1 MSYLGAMQWLVASR
15 QPPHLAAIV
24 PWEAF
29 SDQLRD
35 LAYHGGIPSD
45 FFSGWYASQ
54 VKSIQNGLG
63 AAGYRNAF
71 NGRLI
76 SGDDTVAADVLAE
89 HHEPTDIYRQ
99 AMQHP
104 LDGEFWQGRQAQWEN
119 VTVPLLSVGSWGA
132 VGVHARG
139 NVEGFMR
146 AASTDKW
153 LVMRRTNGSFSN
165 LYDAD
170 GIDLQRRF
178 LDYHLRGEGD
188 WPDRQPRV
196 SVEVRDVHGGTAH
209 VRTAEAWP
217 IPRTRWT
224 DLHLDVASAGLGPD
238 VAGNSSAAYSAAD
251 GSLRLTTRPLDR
263 DTEVIG
269 PLACKLWISSSTA
282 DADLFLT
289 VHVLDDQGAERFFSG
304 ICDPM
309 MPLTAGWL
317 RASQRALDDS
327 RSLPYRPFLSH
338 RTMRPLVPGDLYEVD
353 IELWPTSVLIPAG
366 FRLGLTISGRDYDHG
381 NPVPWSKGGRTVSGS
396 SIWTHRDERYRP
408 RDVYAGDVTVHS
420 GPDTPSRLLVPA
432 IPKD

>member
-1 MSYLGAMQWLVASR
+1 
-15 QPPHLAAIV
+15 
-24 PWEAF
+24 
-29 SDQLRD
+29 
-35 LAYHGGIPSD
+35 
-45 FFSGWYASQ
+45 
-54 VKSIQNGLG
+54 
-63 AAGYRNAF
+63 
-71 NGRLI
+71 
-76 SGDDTVAADVLAE
+76 
-89 HHEPTDIYRQ
+89 
-99 AMQHP
+99 MQHP
-104 LDGEFWQGRQAQWEN
+104 LDGDFWHGRQAQWEN

-251 GSLRLTTRPLDR
+251 GSLR
-263 DTEVIG
+263 
-269 PLACKLWISSSTA
+269 
-282 DADLFLT
+282 
-289 VHVLDDQGAERFFSG
+289 
-304 ICDPM
+304 
-309 MPLTAGWL
+309 
-317 RASQRALDDS
+317 
-327 RSLPYRPFLSH
+327 
-338 RTMRPLVPGDLYEVD
+338 
-353 IELWPTSVLIPAG
+353 
-366 FRLGLTISGRDYDHG
+366 
-381 NPVPWSKGGRTVSGS
+381 
-396 SIWTHRDERYRP
+396 
-408 RDVYAGDVTVHS
+408 
-420 GPDTPSRLLVPA
+420 
-432 IPKD
+432 